1 MKPVDPRLLR
11 YARAARRHVAVTAVL
26 GIVATALTIAQAFVL
41 AYVVAGV
48 TQGHLQLAAA
58 LPHLGLIA
66 ALVGARAGVVW
77 GRDRLSHRAATA
89 VVAELRA
96 AAHEAALARG
106 PRFVT
111 AQAAQTTTLLTRGL
125 EDLRPY
131 FVSYLPQLV
140 LAATLTPATVLTIW
154 WLDYP
159 SALIAIFTLPLIPI
173 FMWLVGVV
181 TRDFAAARI
190 AVMNRLG
197 GELLDLLAG
206 LTTLRAFGRQDTPRA
221 RVRKLGTQYTQTTMS
236 TLRVAFLSGAVLDFL
251 ATLSVAL
258 IAVGIGMRMV
268 HGLLPLLPGLTV
280 LLLAPEVYAPLRSV
294 GQQFHASADG
304 VAAAQAACDL
314 IEASPAVPPVPAE
327 RRAHPT
333 AADVRTGRLELRGVT
348 VEARGRLA
356 PASLSGWI
364 EPGRITALA
373 GPSGAGKT
381 TTALCLARLLT
392 PADGQLLLHTPTGVI
407 DLADVEAADW
417 HELVTW
423 VAQRPLLTP
432 GTLRQAVAP
441 PGREISDAEL
451 QAAAE
456 RTGLAEVVANV
467 GGWQAPVGHG
477 GVGLS
482 VGQRQRVALTRA
494 LLSDS
499 PLVILDEPSAHLDH
513 VSESYVLACLTELR
527 AAGRTVVVIAH
538 RPRLL
543 RIADAVLTVTYTEV
557 RA

>member
-11 YARAARRHVAVTAVL
+11 YARAARRHVAVTAAL
-26 GIVATALTIAQAFVL
+26 GIAATALTIGQAFAL
-41 AYVVAGV
+41 AYVVTGV
-48 TQGHLQLAAA
+48 TQGRLRLADT
-58 LPHLGLIA
+58 LPSLGLIA
-66 ALVGARAGVVW
+66 AIVTVRAGVVW
-77 GRDRLSHRAATA
+77 GRDRLAHRAATA
-89 VVAELRA
+89 AVAELRA
-96 AAHEAALARG
+96 AAHEAAIARG
-106 PRFVT
+106 PRVVT
-111 AQAAQTTTLLTRGL
+111 AEAAETTTLLTRGL

-154 WLDYP
+154 WLDFP

-173 FMWLVGVV
+173 FMWLVGVM

-206 LTTLRAFGRQDTPRA
+206 LATLRAFGRQDTPRA
-221 RVRKLGTQYTQTTMS
+221 RVRKLGAEYTQTTMS

-314 IEASPAVPPVPAE
+314 IEASPAVPPVAE
-327 RRAHPT
+327 QRRVRPT
-333 AADVRTGRLELRGVT
+333 AADVRAGRLELRGVT
-348 VEARGRLA
+348 VEARGRHA
-356 PASLSGWI
+356 PANLHGWI
-364 EPGRITALA
+364 EPGQITALA

-381 TTALCLARLLT
+381 TTAQCLARLLT
-392 PADGQLLLHTPTGVI
+392 PDAGQILLHTPAGPL

-417 HELVTW
+417 HALVTW

-432 GTLRQAVAP
+432 GTLRQAATP
-441 PGREISDAEL
+441 PGREIDDAQLE
-451 QAAAE
+451 AAAA
-456 RTGLAEVVANV
+456 RTGLAEVVENV
-467 GGWQAPVGHG
+467 GGWQTSVGHG

-494 LLSDS
+494 LLADA

-513 VSESYVLACLTELR
+513 VSESYVLACLAELR

-543 RIADAVLTVTYTEV
+543 RTADAVLNVTYAEV
-557 RA
+557 PA